1 MVTDYDPD
9 IILRDPL
16 DMTQVQDRRVA
27 RKFYEQEL
35 KQKMEEKKRKAQE
48 ERDKKI
54 KELAHK

>member
-1 MVTDYDPD
+1 
-9 IILRDPL
+9 
-16 DMTQVQDRRVA
+16 MTQVQDRRVA

-48 ERDKKI
+48 DRDKKI